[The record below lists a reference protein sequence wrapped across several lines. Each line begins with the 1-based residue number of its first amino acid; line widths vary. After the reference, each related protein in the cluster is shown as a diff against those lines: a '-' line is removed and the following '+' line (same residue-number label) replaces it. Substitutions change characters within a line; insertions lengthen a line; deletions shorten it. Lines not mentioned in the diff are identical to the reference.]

1 MISEEAKM
9 ISAQCRH
16 YAMCKIDFLG
26 TGVCCAGKDNH
37 YVSYYPQGRMDI
49 YHALANDLIPVTERL
64 IDIANTCT
72 LCGICDKQCYF
83 VTELRPMKVM
93 TALKEHVDHYLAN
106 KGEIA
111 KIEEDAILG
120 ELKGVVGAQWAT
132 NDPAILV
139 SYSND
144 PCPLTSMQMPQYVVM
159 PKTKDEVVG
168 IVSVCNRFKIPYAV
182 RGNGSSVIGCVM
194 SEGVV
199 IDIGRMRN
207 IEVDRDNWKVIIEP
221 GVSAYDLQ
229 KEVSKYGLRVN
240 VGEPSALVCANIMCT
255 GIFSLFSN
263 AYGIAADN
271 YINAEFVGN
280 TGEVFNLNEKTA
292 PNLYGFQNE
301 ELPSPGI
308 CVQASIRL
316 HQTTDDEEGILIPFS
331 NFNEAVSFSR
341 ELSMRGIGIAIGILG
356 GEFVSTFMSPSS
368 HLAAKLRAVFE
379 DRLGIQYLV
388 LVIGDKYAIEAIR
401 GMTDTIIDNRLI
413 SMLMLSLPKLLQ
425 DDWIGLV
432 SDFEGDE
439 IPYRVFCK
447 KEMYPL
453 LEAVLMPSPELL
465 AEAVDEDM
473 RDFFVALY
481 SKPEMTNLVWLN
493 MFRIISSRMG
503 RYKHVVAL
511 IVYVPLDKTDVI
523 NAMNSEFKRI
533 ADKFDIKN
541 DYGFLT
547 PIDSGKRAVLE
558 YDYYIDHTDRS
569 EIERVQ
575 RAMVEVG
582 EMVEGFSRSTKG
594 VKWIKYIWYQGFA
607 RKESFL
613 YT

>member
-9 ISAQCRH
+9 ISSQCRH

-26 TGVCCAGKDNH
+26 TGVCGAGKDNH

-83 VTELRPMKVM
+83 VTELRPMRVM
-93 TALKEHVDHYLAN
+93 TALKEHIDHYLVDN
-106 KGEIA
+106 GEIA

-120 ELKGVVGAQWAT
+120 ELKGVMGAQWAT

-144 PCPLTSMQMPQYVVM
+144 PCPLTRMQMPRYVVM
-159 PKTKDEVVG
+159 PKTKDEIVG
-168 IVSVCNRFKIPYAV
+168 IVSICNRFNIPYAV
-182 RGNGSSVIGCVM
+182 RGNGSSVIGAVM

-199 IDIGRMRN
+199 IDMGRMKG
-207 IEVDRDNWKVIIEP
+207 IEIDRDNWKVITEP

-229 KEVSKYGLRVN
+229 REVSKYGLRVN
-240 VGEPSALVCANIMCT
+240 VAEPSAFICANIMCT

-271 YINAEFVGN
+271 YIDAEFVGN
-280 TGEVFNLNEKTA
+280 KGELFNLNEKTA

-316 HQTTDDEEGILIPFS
+316 HQTTEDEEGILVPFS
-331 NFNEAVSFSR
+331 DFDDAVSFSR
-341 ELSMRGIGIAIGILG
+341 ELSMRRIGIGIGILG
-356 GEFVSTFMSPSS
+356 GEYISTFMSPSS
-368 HLAAKLRAVFE
+368 QLAGKLRAVFE
-379 DRLGIQYLV
+379 DKLGIQYLV
-388 LVIGDKYAIEAIR
+388 LVIGDKYALEAIR
-401 GMTDTIIDNRLI
+401 GMTDSIIDNRLI
-413 SMLMLSLPKLLQ
+413 RMFMLSLPKLLQ
-425 DDWIGLV
+425 DDWMDLV
-432 SDFEGDE
+432 SDSEGQE
-439 IPYRVFCK
+439 IPYRVLCK

-453 LEAVLMPSPELL
+453 LEAVLTPSPELL

-473 RDFFVALY
+473 KGFFITLY

-493 MFRIISSRMG
+493 MFRVVSSRMG

-511 IVYVPLDKTDVI
+511 IVYVPLDKIDII

-569 EIERVQ
+569 EIERIQ
-575 RAMVEVG
+575 KAMVEVG
-582 EMVEGFSRSTKG
+582 EMIEAFSKNIKG

-607 RKESFL
+607 RKENFL

>member
-9 ISAQCRH
+9 ISSQCRH

-26 TGVCCAGKDNH
+26 TGVCGAGEDNH

-49 YHALANDLIPVTERL
+49 YHALANKLIPVTERL

-93 TALKEHVDHYLAN
+93 TALKEYVDHYLADN
-106 KGEIA
+106 RKIE

-120 ELKGVVGAQWAT
+120 ELKAVVGAQWAT

-144 PCPLTSMQMPQYVVM
+144 PCPLTPMQMPRYVAM

-168 IVSVCNRFKIPYAV
+168 IVTACNSFNISYAV
-182 RGNGSSVIGCVM
+182 RGNGSSVIGAVM

-199 IDIGRMRN
+199 IDMGRMKG
-207 IEVDRDNWKVIIEP
+207 IEIDRDNWKVITEP

-229 KEVSKYGLRVN
+229 REVSKYGLRVN
-240 VGEPSALVCANIMCT
+240 VAEPSAFICANIMCT

-280 TGEVFNLNEKTA
+280 KGELFNLNEKTA
-292 PNLYGFQNE
+292 PNLYGFKNE

-316 HQTTDDEEGILIPFS
+316 HQTTEDEEGILVPFS
-331 NFNEAVSFSR
+331 DFDDAVSFSR
-341 ELSMRGIGIAIGILG
+341 ELSMRRIGIGIGILG
-356 GEFVSTFMSPSS
+356 GEYISTFMSPSS
-368 HLAAKLRAVFE
+368 QLAGKLRAVFE
-379 DRLGIQYLV
+379 DKLGIQYLV
-388 LVIGDKYAIEAIR
+388 LVIGDKYALEAIR
-401 GMTDTIIDNRLI
+401 GMTDSIIDNRLI
-413 SMLMLSLPKLLQ
+413 RMFMLSLPKLLQ
-425 DDWIGLV
+425 DDWMDLV
-432 SDFEGDE
+432 SDSEGQE
-439 IPYRVFCK
+439 IPYRVLCK

-453 LEAVLMPSPELL
+453 LEAVLTPSPELL

-473 RDFFVALY
+473 KGFFITLY

-493 MFRIISSRMG
+493 MFRVVSSRMG

-511 IVYVPLDKTDVI
+511 IVYVPLDKIDII

-569 EIERVQ
+569 EIERIQ
-575 RAMVEVG
+575 KALVEVG
-582 EMVEGFSRSTKG
+582 EMIEAFSKNIKG

-607 RKESFL
+607 RKENFL